1 MKITKDTQT
10 VWRLE
15 YGGTIIGTRNVVIDE
30 YFIRTTDNFIMIY
43 TKAEMIEIYGLT
55 GDQFD
60 NIEKSGI

>member
-15 YGGTIIGTRNVVIDE
+15 NGHTIIGRRYGDYFVRNDIG
-30 YFIRTTDNFIMIY
+30 IMVY
-43 TKAEMIEIYGLT
+43 NKTGMIEIYGLT
-55 GDQFD
+55 EDQFD

>member
-15 YGGTIIGTRNVVIDE
+15 NGHMIIGKSYMDYYVKTFCRITVYN
-30 YFIRTTDNFIMIY
+30 
-43 TKAEMIEIYGLT
+43 KAEMIKIYGLT
-55 GDQFD
+55 ENQFD